1 MQKII
6 KKSHKVLS
14 IEEQLYN
21 LHEYGICPHSR
32 ELFLHPFV
40 HFESEASFATEP
52 GMDYRMAANFIKNMA
67 FLNTRSKD
75 PILIHQSSIG
85 GDWNYGMAI
94 YDTIAQ
100 SASHVTIVAYAHAR
114 SMSSITLQAAD
125 LRVLMPNADF
135 LVHHGTL
142 EFSDRATPV
151 VSNVQHW
158 EQVEKPKMV
167 EIYAR
172 RCQKGKFFV
181 HDTLKQVKQAILDQM
196 EKKVDWILTPE
207 QAVSYGF
214 ADGILGQKGFRWK
227 DLR

>member
-1 MQKII
+1 M
-6 KKSHKVLS
+6 LS

-32 ELFLHPFV
+32 EIFLHPFI
-40 HFESEASFATEP
+40 HFESGATSEDEP
-52 GMDYRMAANFIKNMA
+52 GMDYRLAANFIKNMA
-67 FLNTRSKD
+67 FLNTKNKD

-85 GDWNYGMAI
+85 GDWNYGMAV

-100 SASHVTIVAYAHAR
+100 SVSHITIIAYAHAR

-158 EQVEKPKMV
+158 EQVEKPKMI
-167 EIYAR
+167 EIYAGKCR
-172 RCQKGKFFV
+172 KSGKFFIGR
-181 HDTLKQVKQAILDQM
+181 TFKQVKQYILDQI
-196 EKKVDWILTPE
+196 EKKVDWIMTPE
-207 QAVSYGF
+207 QAVHYGF
-214 ADGILGQKGFRWK
+214 ADGILGQKGFKWK
-227 DLR
+227 DLK